1 MNVYMSALFRKTSDK
16 MDICDNIFY
25 LYYLIYIKYACKI
38 FYVFILLNICIL
50 YKRLIRIAHRLWSNY
65 SNNGCLL
72 MESLRIQWLF
82 RLKGCISLLVSA
94 TVKASWQR
102 ARVILYQVFYI
113 GCYHVIYPQLP
124 WVLLL
129 QRI

>member
-16 MDICDNIFY
+16 MDICDNIIY

-38 FYVFILLNICIL
+38 FYVFILLNIRIL
-50 YKRLIRIAHRLWSNY
+50 YARLIRIAYRLWSNY

-72 MESLRIQWLF
+72 MESLRIQWLV

-102 ARVILYQVFYI
+102 VRVILYQVFYT
-113 GCYHVIYPQLP
+113 GCCHVIYPQLP
-124 WVLLL
+124 WVLRL